1 MSEFDLQR
9 FENEGGAVIKESSSV
24 RALTGMGGSYNPVA
38 FNLHTSN
45 PGVSVDDDAA
55 VVTITRDD
63 YDDLVATEAILN
75 AVRRVIAIAP
85 KTQTIGII
93 AAIVDQAD

>member
-1 MSEFDLQR
+1 MTEFDIQR

-45 PGVSVDDDAA
+45 PDVLVDAA
-55 VVTITRDD
+55 ADVVMITRDD
-63 YDDLVATEAILN
+63 YDDLVETEAILN
-75 AVRRVIAIAP
+75 VIRRVIAIAP
-85 KTQTIGII
+85 KTQTIEII